1 MIRRPPRSTLFP
13 YTTLFRS
20 LLSRWLD
27 SRDGGPYGTPHTPA
41 RRPAMIRV
49 SVMYPTSE
57 GKKFDYDYYVTK
69 HMNGLVRERWG
80 SMGLVKVEVD
90 RGVGGG
96 APGTPAPYAAV
107 GHVFFRSLDDFQK
120 ASKAHGK
127 ELFADV
133 PNFTTIAPQVQISE
147 IILS

>member
-1 MIRRPPRSTLFP
+1 
-13 YTTLFRS
+13 
-20 LLSRWLD
+20 
-27 SRDGGPYGTPHTPA
+27 
-41 RRPAMIRV
+41 MIRV
-49 SVMYPTSE
+49 SVMYPTTE
-57 GKKFDYDYYVTK
+57 GKKFDYDYYANK

-80 SMGLVKVEVD
+80 SLGLVKVEVD
-90 RGVGGG
+90 RGLGGG
-96 APGTPAPYAAV
+96 APGAPAPYAAV
-107 GHVFFRSLDDFQK
+107 GHVYFRSLDDFQK